1 MCCPSRRQRN
11 IKQKNYTNLSS
22 LTSGNFIFQKSVEKN
37 KSKMPQ
43 MHENMIRK
51 NSNWEEFKSTAPS
64 GHFWCT
70 CQLAVSFTRLNLP
83 WRLYVPWIKVTVFK
97 GLFQYH
103 LIFLTETQDRGYLTS
118 VADSL
123 RHCNLLP
130 WLRILEWSCIAY
142 YALCIFWLF
151 EC

>member
-11 IKQKNYTNLSS
+11 IKQKNYANLSS
-22 LTSGNFIFQKSVEKN
+22 LTSGNFIFQKSVEKIN
-37 KSKMPQ
+37 QRCHRCMKIWLERIVTEKSSSPLLPVV
-43 MHENMIRK
+43 I
-51 NSNWEEFKSTAPS
+51 F
-64 GHFWCT
+64 GV
-70 CQLAVSFTRLNLP
+70 QLAVSFTRLNLP

-97 GLFQYH
+97 GLFQYQ

-123 RHCNLLP
+123 HHCNLLP
-130 WLRILEWSCIAY
+130 WLRILEWWCIAY